1 MKVGRHLDWPVP
13 QIEIDDGA
21 FNFEITGNT
30 VNIMCEW
37 DYGYNGRGSEH
48 TSIPLHVFEE
58 IIREYKTAVTAIKKP
73 EVEE

>member
-1 MKVGRHLDWPVP
+1 MKIVKSLHWTVP
-13 QIEIDDGA
+13 QIEVDDGA
-21 FNFEITGNT
+21 FNFEIVDNT
-30 VNIMCEW
+30 VNILCEW

-73 EVEE
+73 EAEA